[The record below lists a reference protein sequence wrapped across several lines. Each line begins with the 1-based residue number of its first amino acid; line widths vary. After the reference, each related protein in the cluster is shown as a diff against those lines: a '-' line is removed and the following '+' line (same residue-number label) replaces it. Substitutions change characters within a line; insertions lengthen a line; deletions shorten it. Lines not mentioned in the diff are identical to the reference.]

1 MGLGVEGNKG
11 VAISLPATLL
21 LSSPVFQLQNCIMAA
36 REGKEAT
43 GQLLQNI
50 QDQLNRLITQ
60 LADLEEMKADLEEDE
75 YTSTKAE
82 TLQQLKEFEK
92 SLQKTLAGNLSLVDS
107 LSAVRLAI
115 QGAISNAFKTP
126 EVIRMFANKQP
137 AQLRFKLAEL
147 QREHKLKNVDKLS
160 FTSQVIP
167 PCTCPSLMRVSIMIL
182 SQAVEILA
190 ALKRL
195 GEDLSAEEQVIV
207 AIPLT

>member
-1 MGLGVEGNKG
+1 
-11 VAISLPATLL
+11 
-21 LSSPVFQLQNCIMAA
+21 MAA

-60 LADLEEMKADLEEDE
+60 LADLEEMKADLDEDE
-75 YTSTKAE
+75 YTSTKTE

-137 AQLRFKLAEL
+137 AQLRFKLAAL
-147 QREHKLKNVDKLS
+147 QREHKLKTVDKLS
-160 FTSQVIP
+160 FTSQVMQIMCLP
-167 PCTCPSLMRVSIMIL
+167 VFDALFNHDSPVRLWKFWLHSSVSVKISQLRSRCLWPSH
-182 SQAVEILA
+182 AY
-190 ALKRL
+190 
-195 GEDLSAEEQVIV
+195 D
-207 AIPLT
+207 T

>member
-1 MGLGVEGNKG
+1 
-11 VAISLPATLL
+11 
-21 LSSPVFQLQNCIMAA
+21 MAA

-50 QDQLNRLITQ
+50 QDQLNRLISQ
-60 LADLEEMKADLEEDE
+60 LSDLEEMKADLDEDE
-75 YTSTKAE
+75 YTSTKTE

-147 QREHKLKNVDKLS
+147 QREHKLKNVDKMS
-160 FTSQVIP
+160 FT
-167 PCTCPSLMRVSIMIL
+167 

-195 GEDLSAEEQVIV
+195 GEDLSAEEQHFLESNASASLASFAAATDAVDEKSITAAAAAQV
-207 AIPLT
+207 RDASKP

>member
-1 MGLGVEGNKG
+1 
-11 VAISLPATLL
+11 
-21 LSSPVFQLQNCIMAA
+21 MAA

-50 QDQLNRLITQ
+50 QDQLNRLISQ
-60 LADLEEMKADLEEDE
+60 LSDLEEMKADLDEDE
-75 YTSTKAE
+75 YTSTKTE

-147 QREHKLKNVDKLS
+147 QREHKLKNVDKMS
-160 FTSQVIP
+160 FTSQVTTRLCFYALDATHPVFNFVI
-167 PCTCPSLMRVSIMIL
+167 CFLFRL
-182 SQAVEILA
+182 SKYWL
-190 ALKRL
+190 
-195 GEDLSAEEQVIV
+195 LSSV
-207 AIPLT
+207 

>member
-1 MGLGVEGNKG
+1 
-11 VAISLPATLL
+11 
-21 LSSPVFQLQNCIMAA
+21 MAA

-50 QDQLNRLITQ
+50 QDQLNRLISQ
-60 LADLEEMKADLEEDE
+60 LSDLEEMKADLDEDE

-115 QGAISNAFKTP
+115 QGAISNAFNTP

-147 QREHKLKNVDKLS
+147 QREHKLKNVEKLS
-160 FTSQVIP
+160 FTSQVMPVLCP
-167 PCTCPSLMRVSIMIL
+167 PMLVATVVLELMGSF
-182 SQAVEILA
+182 QAVEILA

-195 GEDLSAEEQVIV
+195 GEELSAEEQVLLSHIEHH
-207 AIPLT
+207 I